1 MADKI
6 VQGDAS
12 GWVHTEFSYNNI
24 ILVDPNKVEDGLG
37 NISERLVD
45 HENLVMYANL
55 EAELLPRTKL
65 NVGSSPDSIR
75 NISIAKMNFLK
86 PDNNDYFNT
95 QYYDELTG
103 KNSINGNA
111 ANQIQAQ
118 FIPPSNG
125 EKGYTKLTAFSNG
138 QEGSID
144 NGLLGMTSINMKI
157 SGSFIPSVTIELED
171 VQGRALFQLGEN
183 SPYAAFFHLPY
194 PPFYLTIKGYYG
206 QAIKYQLNLEKFD
219 CRFNSFG
226 GNYQVTLKF
235 QGYKFNILNEISMGS
250 LLAVP
255 HMYSTRFDMSNSN
268 SQQPASQTLQTQTS
282 QQSSNIGVATNSQ
295 NTIVN
300 QMVAERGYQKIIE
313 VYGEYKAKKLIP
325 PDFPELTVQQL
336 MNKLKMFEQTVIND
350 YPKQSVEPLTNIR
363 DYIAK
368 LQILYDLVI
377 GDNDSWFN
385 KYLNPKP
392 FIGKNGTRYYAYLD
406 SILPDGPDGKIA
418 ANTKLENLLK
428 TYNDYF
434 DSNPTLGKNGTNKI
448 TNGISMS
455 NMTGITTSADI
466 DWVKTT
472 TEQTGI
478 NQPTFNDTIVLI
490 NSYTNL
496 FSSASVGSLV
506 KGLTGGVGGST
517 PYITENDKLNSLEFL
532 KPYFYIFDG
541 TDRFISIIKTMRA
554 EAQRILNL
562 IEGKIT
568 EELRKK
574 IEDSKLGL
582 GFSPT
587 VRNILAV
594 IMASAEAFIR
604 LLDDTHTKAWEVKY
618 DPVRKN
624 AILNNHQSSAQGVDT
639 KNVVGNITANASN
652 NTLLQT
658 PVFPWPQFFQEDMT
672 DGKKGKYQLK
682 YIGDPSVVDLTQ
694 GYLYAKWPEVEFVE
708 EFMKGLTQRFTPPST
723 QTPQNIQQFTD
734 FLNINAI
741 EFPQIDVTYA
751 DKQIVPFMYEIWE
764 RQFMTSR
771 YDNLSRFPSTSI
783 EFQNLKDLMVETD
796 SKNILTSLGVSNP
809 FLNFDLKN
817 FNFTSSNYVNYFY
830 GIEPKGATSSYIK
843 FIKDEFVTPYIKRF
857 TDNSFSILSVTDVG
871 KEPTTKLDA
880 TKLESIVTSTQTNQP
895 IIIDTYPFTNTT
907 WDTNNLIDISSTQGS
922 AVYNTTKT
930 LKIYKQRNLISN
942 FTDLFST
949 KENRPVTNFS
959 YLNVQNPLLNAQQ
972 YASTNQVD
980 FPLDYYY
987 TVTPTKFIPTEG
999 YCYFDTP
1006 TNKNTA
1012 TFTRLSGKLPIRT
1025 TTSILNTPFF
1035 INAILQGVSKQRAKN
1050 VIPYTEAAYLL
1061 LNSLPLISLREKYK
1075 TQGKNLN
1082 DLDYMFA
1089 ALKKFG
1095 ALHKIPYAW
1104 ILKIG
1109 SIWYRYKLDKING
1122 VDLLSNVWTNVNY
1135 KNAYDPVTNDPTKIY
1150 NLTFNGTPNK
1160 IQLEYSDSYGT
1171 SVQSGFYPKLIND
1184 FNYFYN
1190 GSDVYSTYTDAEIQA
1205 TIDNG
1210 LKIYNFTQSNLNL
1223 TQNGLPLRYT
1233 TWSVLLPSPNGTY
1246 FMVPSF
1252 GCTQNQVVDSLTNF
1266 NIVVP
1271 GTTVNGNNSVYNGSM
1286 RLLWASSN
1294 YGYFDSSQIKKPAT
1308 NEYLNS
1314 INTKESSDKLSPFRL
1329 SNDNNYT
1336 SIEEIFSV
1344 FGSEILDSF
1353 EVEFKNFCKPSSTVT
1368 KPTTIS
1374 DDEFKFTNFQLLLKS
1389 LLQINAPL
1397 QGETTDNYFS
1407 NSFNSQLNSFS
1418 ATILKFLEYDV
1429 IFKYGNPSGYNRY
1442 IFDSFIIHNNP
1453 VINYNGTSVGPTLI
1467 NNSSSS
1473 TIYLQTPKI
1482 FKPYLKGSLPS
1493 SNGTTTLNQS
1503 KAAYP
1508 NEWRE
1513 LELLVGFST
1522 IPQLVYDNNGS
1533 YITDFFIDNNI
1544 EFSVDNIKD
1553 LSVLI
1558 KMYATQKLGST
1569 SMNST
1574 TFTTNLNSY
1583 LNNCTTLQ
1591 NVALDGILSA
1601 IRAGLPNYQQVP
1613 EKTINSR
1620 IDGQQSKVELYESF
1634 KSLNDKW
1641 IAGGDYKT
1649 KTLFE
1654 DILFLD
1660 KASRNIGDTIYLD
1673 IFSLQNT
1680 LNEDSY
1686 NVKMSVYTFMAGLL
1700 INNNFV
1706 VMNLPAYVNFYNV
1719 QNPDG
1724 TGTYTPE
1731 DNKIFANN
1739 MWGTFLEVDTRES
1752 GPKMVCFFVGRPSSY
1767 LDLDESKNFL
1777 YRSDG
1782 IQIEKQGS
1790 ENSMNEDPNGKKD
1803 YYLSNRC
1810 VGFNVDIGIRNQ
1822 NVFSS
1827 FNISQSNGK
1836 ATTESVST
1844 LYNMIN
1850 QTSGR
1855 QSSTQNVSLY
1865 NYYSTRSY
1873 GCQVTCLGNA
1883 MLQPTMY
1890 FNLRHVPMFN
1900 GPYLITDVS
1909 HVITPGSFITT
1920 FEGTRQGIY
1929 DLPAIENYL
1938 QSINQNLLTALEQ
1951 AVTQRE
1957 DQPPSTST
1965 TDSVKASGSIQT
1977 SENVADS
1984 ENSCTKKVLPE
1995 FITAGFVSK
2004 TASATTIN
2012 KLDFVEKIK
2021 KYTSNTNIQAAIYSL
2036 CYLRTYKENNF
2047 VGYNNNYALITLSKT
2062 NPQGQSY
2069 FSNYKG
2075 YFQNYYSC
2083 VSSKT
2088 ASSTSSYPIASFKDV
2103 DTFIRYLVTRLSPN
2117 KINEI
2122 IGQIGLQEF
2131 YICQWQNETINKTT
2145 FLNDRSFYQET
2156 YNRLDIALFSAK
2168 VNGIIPSVSDTK
2180 FLNGKNSVPP
2190 VLITPTPTPT
2200 QVVLPPNAN
2209 VFTVRRLGTST
2220 NGDTL
2225 VTVEITPNTGLWA
2238 IVSVAYNIDATSP
2251 GGARTK
2257 NSGTPNTP
2265 TDWNIT
2271 PYQDVLNIYPPNT
2284 SPLSGPYQMIY
2295 TVIAKPILS
2304 NGADDATRQV
2314 KQLAI
2319 RCNVT
2324 I

>member
-12 GWVHTEFSYNNI
+12 GYVYTEFDYNNI
-24 ILVDPNKVEDGLG
+24 IIVDPNKVVDNQG

-75 NISIAKMNFLK
+75 TISIAKMNFLK
-86 PDNNDYFNT
+86 PDNNDYLNT

-111 ANQIQAQ
+111 SNQIQAQ

-125 EKGYTKLTAFSNG
+125 ERGYTKLTAFSNG
-138 QEGSID
+138 QEGTID
-144 NGLLGMTSINMKI
+144 NGLLGMTSINIKI
-157 SGSFIPSVTIELED
+157 SGSFIPTVTIELED

-255 HMYSTRFDMSNSN
+255 HMYTTRFNMSNSN
-268 SQQPASQTLQTQTS
+268 SQQPTSEALQAQTS
-282 QQSSNIGVATNSQ
+282 QQSSNINIPTNSQ
-295 NTIVN
+295 NAIVN
-300 QMVAERGYQKIIE
+300 QMVVERGYQKIIE

-325 PDFPELTVQQL
+325 PNFPELTLQQL
-336 MNKLKMFEQTVIND
+336 MNKLKLFEQTVINT
-350 YPKQSVEPLTNIR
+350 YPKESVEPLTNIR
-363 DYIAK
+363 DYITK
-368 LQILYDLVI
+368 LQTLYDLVI

-392 FIGKNGTRYYAYLD
+392 FIGKNGVRYYAYLD
-406 SILPDGPDGKIA
+406 TINPDEKPLI
-418 ANTKLENLLK
+418 NTNLEKLIK
-428 TYNDYF
+428 KYGDYF

-466 DWVKTT
+466 DWVQTT
-472 TEQTGI
+472 IEQTGI
-478 NQPTFNDTIVLI
+478 NPPTFNDTVVLI

-496 FSSASVGSLV
+496 FSSASVGNLV
-506 KGLTGGVGGST
+506 KDFAGGVGGST
-517 PYITENDKLNSLEFL
+517 PYITENNKLNSLEFL

-541 TDRFISIIKTMRA
+541 TNRFNDIVKKMNA
-554 EAQRILNL
+554 EAQRILAE
-562 IEGKIT
+562 IEAKIT
-568 EELRKK
+568 EDLKKK

-594 IMASAEAFIR
+594 VMASAEGFIR
-604 LLDDTHTKAWEVKY
+604 LLDDTHTKAWDVKY
-618 DPVRKN
+618 DPVRKS
-624 AILNNHQSSAQGVDT
+624 AILNNQSSAQGVDT
-639 KNVVGNITANASN
+639 KNVVKNTIANASN
-652 NTLLQT
+652 DTLLQT
-658 PVFPWPQFFQEDMT
+658 PVFPWPQFFVEEMT

-682 YIGDPSVVDLTQ
+682 YIGDPSVVSLTQ
-694 GYLYAKWPEVEFVE
+694 GYLYDKWPEVEFVE
-708 EFMKGLTQRFTPPST
+708 EFIKGLTQKFTPPST

-751 DKQIVPFMYEIWE
+751 NKEEIKFFYEIWE

-771 YDNLSRFPSTSI
+771 YDNLARFPSTSV
-783 EFQNLKDLMVETD
+783 EFQNLKDLMVQTD

-809 FLNFDLKN
+809 FLNFNLKN
-817 FNFTSSNYVNYFY
+817 FNFNSSNYVNYFY
-830 GIEPKGATSSYIK
+830 NIGPAGASTSYQK
-843 FIKDEFVTPYIKRF
+843 FIKDEFVTPYIQKF
-857 TDNSFSILSVTDVG
+857 TDNSFSILSTNDVG

-907 WDTNNLIDISSTQGS
+907 WETNNLIDIGTTQGS

-987 TVTPTKFIPTEG
+987 TVTPTKFITTEG

-1006 TNKNTA
+1006 TNKNTV
-1012 TFTRLSGKLPIRT
+1012 TFTRTSGKLPIRT

-1050 VIPYTEAAYLL
+1050 DIPYTEAAYLL

-1075 TQGKNLN
+1075 TQGKNLS

-1089 ALKKFG
+1089 TFKKFG

-1135 KNAYDPVTNDPTKIY
+1135 KNVYDPVTNDPTKIY

-1160 IQLEYSDSYGT
+1160 IQLEYSDSYGS

-1190 GSDVYSTYTDAEIQA
+1190 DADVYSTYTDAEIQA

-1314 INTKESSDKLSPFRL
+1314 INPKEGSDKLSPFRL

-1353 EVEFKNFCKPSSTVT
+1353 ETEFKNFCKPSSTIT
-1368 KPTTIS
+1368 KPTTLNN
-1374 DDEFKFTNFQLLLKS
+1374 DDFKFTNFQLLLKS

-1442 IFDSFIIHNNP
+1442 IFDSFIVHNNP

-1493 SNGTTTLNQS
+1493 SNGATTLNQS

-1508 NEWRE
+1508 NEWRQ

-1569 SMNST
+1569 SMNAN

-1620 IDGQQSKVELYESF
+1620 IDGQQTKVSLYETF
-1634 KSLNDKW
+1634 KALNDKW

-1654 DILFLD
+1654 DMLFLD
-1660 KASRNIGDTIYLD
+1660 KASRNIGDTLYLD
-1673 IFSLQNT
+1673 IFSLQDI
-1680 LNEDSY
+1680 LNEEDY
-1686 NVKMSVYTFMAGLL
+1686 NVDMSVYTFIAGLL
-1700 INNNFV
+1700 IRNNFV

-1719 QNPDG
+1719 QNSDG
-1724 TGTYTPE
+1724 TGVRTPE
-1731 DNKIFANN
+1731 DTLLFANN
-1739 MWGTFLEVDTRES
+1739 MWGTFLDVDTRES
-1752 GPKMVCFFVGRPSSY
+1752 GPKMICFFVGKPSNY

-1777 YRSDG
+1777 FRSDG
-1782 IQIEKQGS
+1782 IQLEKKGP
-1790 ENSMNEDPNGKKD
+1790 ENSLSEDPTNKTD
-1803 YYLSNRC
+1803 YALSNRC
-1810 VGFNVDIGIRNQ
+1810 VGFTVDIGIRNQ

-1844 LYNMIN
+1844 IYNMIN
-1850 QTSGR
+1850 QASGR
-1855 QSSTQNVSLY
+1855 EAATQNVSLY

-1883 MLQPTMY
+1883 MIQPTMY

-1909 HVITPGSFITT
+1909 HVITPGTFQTT

-1929 DLPAIENYL
+1929 DLPAIDGYL
-1938 QSINQNLLTALEQ
+1938 QSINQNLLTALEK

-2012 KLDFVEKIK
+2012 ELDFVEKIK

-2036 CYLRTYKENNF
+2036 CYLRTYKEDEGF
-2047 VGYNNNYALITLSKT
+2047 VAYNNNYALITLSKA
-2062 NPQGQSY
+2062 NSQGQSY
-2069 FSNYKG
+2069 FSSNYKG
-2075 YFQNYYSC
+2075 FFENYYSC

-2088 ASSTSSYPIASFKDV
+2088 SSSTSSAPIASFKDV

-2122 IGQIGLQEF
+2122 TGQIGLQEF
-2131 YICQWQNETINKTT
+2131 YVCQWQNDTINKTT
-2145 FLNDRSFYQET
+2145 FISDRASYQT
-2156 YNRLDIALFSAK
+2156 VYNRLFQGLVKAFAF
-2168 VNGIIPSVSDTK
+2168 GIIPTVSNEQ
-2180 FLNGKNSVPP
+2180 FLNGKNGKPP
-2190 VLITPTPTPT
+2190 VLIAPTPTPS

-2209 VFTVRRLGTST
+2209 VFTVTRLQGTPT
-2220 NGDTL
+2220 NDII
-2225 VTVEITPNTGLWA
+2225 VEVKITPHTGLWA
-2238 IVSVAYNIDATSP
+2238 IYKAVYNISAASP
-2251 GGARTK
+2251 GGARVK
-2257 NSGTPNTP
+2257 NLGLTNTF
-2265 TDWNIT
+2265 TSLNLQ
-2271 PYQDVLNIYPPNT
+2271 PYQDVLNIYQSSNT
-2284 SPLSGPYQMIY
+2284 TPLPGTYQMVY
-2295 TVIAKPILS
+2295 TVTAKPILTDGS
-2304 NGADDATRQV
+2304 LDATRQV
-2314 KQLAI
+2314 KQLPI
-2319 RCNVT
+2319 SCTVT

>member
-1 MADKI
+1 MADRIIKA
-6 VQGDAS
+6 DAS
-12 GWVHTEFSYNNI
+12 GWVHTEFNYNNI
-24 ILVDPNKVEDGLG
+24 ILVDPNKVVDAQG

-75 NISIAKMNFLK
+75 TISIAKMNFLK
-86 PDNNDYFNT
+86 PNNNDYLNT

-111 ANQIQAQ
+111 SNQIQAQ
-118 FIPPSNG
+118 WIPPSNG
-125 EKGYTKLTAFSNG
+125 ERGYTKLTSFSNG

-157 SGSFIPSVTIELED
+157 SGSFVPTVTIELED

-255 HMYSTRFDMSNSN
+255 HMYTTRFDMSNSN
-268 SQQPASQTLQTQTS
+268 SQEPTSQALQAQTS
-282 QQSSNIGVATNSQ
+282 QQSSNIPIPSNSK
-295 NTIVN
+295 NAIVN
-300 QMVAERGYQKIIE
+300 QMVTERGYQKIVE
-313 VYGEYKAKKLIP
+313 VYGQYKKNKLIAQ
-325 PDFPELTVQQL
+325 DFPELTVQQL
-336 MNKLKMFEQTVIND
+336 MNKLKMFEQTVINN
-350 YPKQSVEPLTNIR
+350 YPKESVEPLTNIR
-363 DYIAK
+363 DYITK
-368 LQILYDLVI
+368 LQNLYDLVI
-377 GDNDSWFN
+377 GDNDSFFR

-406 SILPDGPDGKIA
+406 SIDPDKKPL
-418 ANTKLENLLK
+418 ANTELEGLIK
-428 TYNDYF
+428 KYGEYF
-434 DSNPTLGKNGTNKI
+434 DSNPTLGKGNKDYGI

-455 NMTGITTSADI
+455 NMTGITTSTDI
-466 DWVKTT
+466 DWVQTT
-472 TEQTGI
+472 IEQTGI
-478 NQPTFNDTIVLI
+478 NPPTFNDIQILI
-490 NSYTNL
+490 NSYKNL
-496 FSSASVGSLV
+496 FTTASIGN
-506 KGLTGGVGGST
+506 LTGKIGGT
-517 PYITENDKLNSLEFL
+517 QPFITDSNTLNSLEFL

-541 TDRFISIIKTMRA
+541 TDRFNSIVKNMRA
-554 EAQRILNL
+554 EAQKKLAA
-562 IEGKIT
+562 IETKIT
-568 EELRKK
+568 EDLKKK
-574 IEDSKLGL
+574 IEDSNLGL

-594 IMASAEAFIR
+594 IMASAEGFIR
-604 LLDDTHTKAWEVKY
+604 LLDDTHTKAWDVKY
-618 DPVRKN
+618 DPVRKS
-624 AILNNHQSSAQGVDT
+624 AILNNQSSAQGVDT
-639 KNVVGNITANASN
+639 KNVVRNTTANASN
-652 NTLLQT
+652 DTLLQT
-658 PVFPWPQFFQEDMT
+658 PVFPWPQFFVEEMT

-682 YIGDPSVVDLTQ
+682 YIGDPSVVNLTQ
-694 GYLYAKWPEVEFVE
+694 GYLYEKWPEVEFVE
-708 EFMKGLTQRFTPPST
+708 EFIKGLTQKFTPPST
-723 QTPQNIQQFTD
+723 QTAQNVQTFTD

-751 DKQIVPFMYEIWE
+751 NKQIDKFMYEIWE

-771 YDNLSRFPSTSI
+771 YDNLSRFPSTSV
-783 EFQNLKDLMVETD
+783 EFQNLKDLMVQVD

-817 FNFTSSNYVNYFY
+817 FNFNSSNYVNYFY
-830 GIEPKGATSSYIK
+830 SIGPAGASTSYQK
-843 FIKDEFVTPYIKRF
+843 FIKDEFITSYIQAF
-857 TDNSFSILSVTDVG
+857 TDKSFAILSTTDVG
-871 KEPTTKLDA
+871 KEPTTKVDGA
-880 TKLESIVTSTQTNQP
+880 KLESIVKSTQTNQP
-895 IIIDTYPFTNTT
+895 IVIDTYPFTNST
-907 WDTNNLIDISSTQGS
+907 WDTNNLIDINSTQGS

-942 FTDLFST
+942 FTDLFSS

-987 TVTPTKFIPTEG
+987 TATPKKFIPTEG
-999 YCYFDTP
+999 YCYFNTP
-1006 TNKNTA
+1006 TNKNT
-1012 TFTRLSGKLPIRT
+1012 TLFQRVGGIIPIKT

-1035 INAILQGVSKQRAKN
+1035 INAILEGVTKERAKN

-1061 LNSLPLISLREKYK
+1061 LNSLPLTSLREKYK
-1075 TQGKNLN
+1075 SQGTNLS

-1089 ALKKFG
+1089 TFKKFG

-1109 SIWYRYKLDKING
+1109 SLWYRYKLEKVNR

-1135 KNAYDPVTNDPTKIY
+1135 KSAYDPITNDPNKIY
-1150 NLTFNGTPNK
+1150 SLTFNGSTTK

-1184 FNYFYN
+1184 FSYFYN
-1190 GSDVYSTYTDAEIQA
+1190 GADAYSTYSDTEIQT

-1271 GTTVNGNNSVYNGSM
+1271 GTTVNANNSVYNGSM
-1286 RLLWASSN
+1286 RLLWASPN
-1294 YGYFDSSQIKKPAT
+1294 YGYFDATQIKKPLT
-1308 NEYLNS
+1308 NQYLNY
-1314 INTKESSDKLSPFRL
+1314 INGSSDTLSPFIL
-1329 SNDNNYT
+1329 SNQQNYT
-1336 SIEEIFSV
+1336 TIEEFFSV
-1344 FGSEILDSF
+1344 FSSDILDSF
-1353 EVEFKNFCKPSSTVT
+1353 ETEFMNFCKPSSTVI
-1368 KPTTIS
+1368 KPTS
-1374 DDEFKFTNFQLLLKS
+1374 LNEENLKFTNFQLLLKS
-1389 LLQINAPL
+1389 LLQINSPL
-1397 QGETTDNYFS
+1397 QGQTNENYFLG
-1407 NSFNSQLNSFS
+1407 SFDSQLSSFS

-1442 IFDSFIIHNNP
+1442 IFDSFIIHNKP
-1453 VINYNGTSVGPTLI
+1453 VINYIGAVNAIGPTQI

-1482 FKPYLKGSLPS
+1482 FKPYLQGSLPPQ
-1493 SNGTTTLNQS
+1493 TTLNNS
-1503 KAAYP
+1503 RAAYF
-1508 NEWRE
+1508 NEWKQ
-1513 LELLVGFST
+1513 LELSVGFST
-1522 IPQLVYDNNGS
+1522 IQQLVYKDGGS

-1553 LSVLI
+1553 LATLI
-1558 KMYATQKLGST
+1558 KMYATQKLNSSATNKT
-1569 SMNST
+1569 SFTNSV
-1574 TFTTNLNSY
+1574 NDY

-1591 NVALDGILSA
+1591 NISLDGILSA
-1601 IRAGLPNYQQVP
+1601 IRAGLPDYQQVP

-1620 IDGQQSKVELYESF
+1620 ISGEQTKVDLYESF
-1634 KSLNDKW
+1634 KALNDKW
-1641 IAGGDYKT
+1641 IAGGDYKS

-1660 KASRNIGDTIYLD
+1660 KASRNIGDTLYLD
-1673 IFSLQNT
+1673 IFTLQNM
-1680 LNEDSY
+1680 LNEESY
-1686 NVKMSVYTFMAGLL
+1686 NESMSVYTFIAGLL
-1700 INNNFV
+1700 IKNNFV
-1706 VMNLPAYVNFYNV
+1706 VMNLLAYVNFYNV
-1719 QNPDG
+1719 QNAEEEVG
-1724 TGTYTPE
+1724 YRPE
-1731 DNKIFANN
+1731 DSKIFANN

-1752 GPKMVCFFVGRPSSY
+1752 GPKMVCFFVGRPSTY

-1777 YRSDG
+1777 FRSDG

-1803 YYLSNRC
+1803 HFLSNRC

-1844 LYNMIN
+1844 IYNMIN
-1850 QTSGR
+1850 QTTGR
-1855 QSSTQNVSLY
+1855 EASTQNVSLY

-1883 MLQPTMY
+1883 MIQPTMY

-1909 HVITPGSFITT
+1909 HVITPGSFQTT

-1929 DLPAIENYL
+1929 DLPALDSYL

-1965 TDSVKASGSIQT
+1965 TDSVKASNSIQN
-1977 SENVADS
+1977 SDNVADT
-1984 ENSCTKKVLPE
+1984 ENSCTNKVLPL
-1995 FITAGFVSK
+1995 FKTAGFTS
-2004 TASATTIN
+2004 TAATETTIS
-2012 KLDFVEKIK
+2012 KSDFVDKIK
-2021 KYTSNTNIQAAIYSL
+2021 KYTSNPDIQAAIFAI
-2036 CYLRTYKENNF
+2036 CYVRTYKDSSESF
-2047 VGYNNNYALITLSKT
+2047 VAYNNNYALITLSKT
-2062 NPQGQSY
+2062 NSQGQAY
-2069 FSNYKG
+2069 FSNYNN
-2075 YFQNYYSC
+2075 YFENHYSC

-2088 ASSTSSYPIASFKDV
+2088 SSSTSSAPVANFKDV
-2103 DTFIRYLVTRLSPN
+2103 DTFIKFMVTRLSPN

-2122 IGQIGLQEF
+2122 TKQIGLQEF
-2131 YICQWQNETINKTT
+2131 YVCQWQNETINKST
-2145 FLNDRSFYQET
+2145 FISDRASYQT
-2156 YNRLDIALFSAK
+2156 VYNRLFQGLVIVKSFY
-2168 VNGIIPSVSDTK
+2168 VTPTVSDEQ
-2180 FLNGKNSVPP
+2180 FLNGKNGVPP
-2190 VLITPTPTPT
+2190 VLVTPTPTPS

-2209 VFTVRRLGTST
+2209 VFTVRRPGTST
-2220 NGDTL
+2220 SGDTL
-2225 VTVEITPNTGLWA
+2225 VNVTITPNTGLWA
-2238 IVSVAYNIDATSP
+2238 IYEVVYNISPSSP
-2251 GGARTK
+2251 GGARAER
-2257 NSGTPNTP
+2257 SGTPNTP
-2265 TDWNIT
+2265 TDWNIK
-2271 PYQDVLNIYPPNT
+2271 PYQDVLNIYQSSNT
-2284 SPLSGPYQMIY
+2284 TPLPGTYQMIY
-2295 TVIAKPILS
+2295 NVTAKPILS
-2304 NGADDATRQV
+2304 NGADDTTRQD
-2314 KQLAI
+2314 KQIAI
-2319 RCNVT
+2319 SCTVT